1 MQNYTL
7 EFRLNVNRIIFFH
20 NFTAQKKLSL
30 GLNQFLKMISKKRRL
45 IIIIISVTLGS
56 LISLYIV
63 KKRMGTLNQ
72 QDYMQLGFNF
82 LFAIAIVIGI
92 GLLFQKMN
100 KDDLKK

>member
-1 MQNYTL
+1 
-7 EFRLNVNRIIFFH
+7 
-20 NFTAQKKLSL
+20 
-30 GLNQFLKMISKKRRL
+30 MISKKRRL

-82 LFAIAIVIGI
+82 LFAIAIVVGI